1 MVEAISLPAVIWTLQ
16 GNNLLGFPRLNI
28 LLERKRLALESRV
41 IQLVFGVFYSVFAPT
56 FDKLVPD
63 ITGDKLQ
70 FIFNHN
76 IAIDAVFHQLRARN
90 RDGPAGVNFVGFSP
104 AFFRK
109 RLWRSVIGP
118 DNSILVIGTR
128 QMNNL

>member
-28 LLERKRLALESRV
+28 LLERKRLAIFSWI
-41 IQLVFGVFYSVFAPT
+41 IQLVFGVFYSVFAPI

-63 ITGDKLQ
+63 ITVDKRQ

-76 IAIDAVFHQLRARN
+76 IAIDVVF
-90 RDGPAGVNFVGFSP
+90 
-104 AFFRK
+104 
-109 RLWRSVIGP
+109 
-118 DNSILVIGTR
+118 
-128 QMNNL
+128 